1 MKGQSLSRLSHWGNR
16 GRTMRKI
23 LSVVVVILL
32 ASFIYAAVENTA
44 VFTLNWYGEDAQYL
58 RFGFASAPPSFDGD
72 VAEIPDIMMSNP
84 VRSGSLIEVT
94 NSHTEEN
101 SLYAFCEA
109 YSSARFDINI
119 SAESFSYQSE
129 ADIPFTVSWNNGS
142 GSVQSHSQNGSGGSA
157 PLFTYT
163 PDQGLF
169 SSSVEL
175 TVEASLPDD
184 AAPNRY
190 TGKIIL
196 ELEVL

>member
-1 MKGQSLSRLSHWGNR
+1 
-16 GRTMRKI
+16 MRKI

-32 ASFIYAAVENTA
+32 GALLYAVDNTA
-44 VFTLNWYGEDAQYL
+44 VFTLNWYGENAQYL
-58 RFGFASAPPSFDGD
+58 RFGFASAPPSFGGV
-72 VAEIPDIMMSNP
+72 VAAIPDIRMSDP
-84 VRSGSLIEVT
+84 VRSGSSIEVT
-94 NSHTEEN
+94 NSHTGED

-119 SAESFSYQSE
+119 SAESFSYQGG
-129 ADIPFTVSWNNGS
+129 DIPFTVSWNNGS
-142 GSVQSHSQNGSGGSA
+142 GSVQSHSQNGAGDPA

-163 PDQGLF
+163 PDQGLV

-175 TVEASLPDD
+175 SVGASLPNK
-184 AAPNRY
+184 AASGQY

>member
-1 MKGQSLSRLSHWGNR
+1 
-16 GRTMRKI
+16 MRKI

-32 ASFIYAAVENTA
+32 GALLYAVENTA
-44 VFTLNWYGEDAQYL
+44 VFTLNWYGKDAQYL
-58 RFGFASAPPSFDGD
+58 RFGFASAPPSFGD
-72 VAEIPDIMMSNP
+72 VVAEMPAIWMSDP
-84 VRSGSLIEVT
+84 VRSGSSIEVT
-94 NSHTEEN
+94 NSHTGED

-109 YSSARFDINI
+109 YSSARFDISI
-119 SAESFSYQSE
+119 SAESFSYQDGDE
-129 ADIPFTVSWNNGS
+129 DDIPFTVSWNNGS
-142 GSVQSHSQNGSGGSA
+142 GSVQSHSQNGAGDFA

-175 TVEASLPDD
+175 SVGASLPNE
-184 AAPNRY
+184 AASVIY

>member
-1 MKGQSLSRLSHWGNR
+1 
-16 GRTMRKI
+16 MRKKI
-23 LSVVVVILL
+23 FSVVVVILL
-32 ASFIYAAVENTA
+32 AALLYAVENTA
-44 VFTLNWYGEDAQYL
+44 VFTLNWYGEKAQYL

-94 NSHTEEN
+94 NSHTGED

-109 YSSARFDINI
+109 YSSARFDISI
-119 SAESFSYQSE
+119 SAESFSYQGE
-129 ADIPFTVSWNNGS
+129 DDIPFTVSWNNGN
-142 GSVQSHSQNGSGGSA
+142 GSVQSHSQNGAGDSA

-163 PDQGLF
+163 PDQGLV

-175 TVEASLPDD
+175 SVGASLPNE
-184 AAPNRY
+184 AASVRY